1 MQAPTF
7 PHLHTQS
14 SQRTTEVTL
23 YLTIPE
29 SYRQE
34 PIVTQLVNRY
44 RIQVNILAAT
54 LGTNG
59 GQGQFKLTL
68 IGHAQAI
75 NNALAYLEELQ
86 VTIVLDQESDGW

>member
-1 MQAPTF
+1 MKSPTF
-7 PHLHTQS
+7 S
-14 SQRTTEVTL
+14 SPSVNGSDRLTEITL

-34 PIVTQLVNRY
+34 PLITQLVSRY
-44 RIQVNILAAT
+44 QLQVNILAAT

-68 IGHAQAI
+68 IGQSEAI
-75 NNALAYLEELQ
+75 NDALAYLEELQ
-86 VTIVLDQESDGW
+86 VSTVLDQDLDGW

>member
-1 MQAPTF
+1 MQSSTF
-7 PHLHTQS
+7 SHLHSPS

-23 YLTIPE
+23 YLTIPA

-34 PIVTQLVNRY
+34 PIVTQLVSRY
-44 RIQVNILAAT
+44 KLQVNILAAT

-68 IGHAQAI
+68 IGHTEAI
-75 NNALAYLEELQ
+75 NDALAYLEELQ
-86 VTIVLDQESDGW
+86 ITIVLDQESDGW

>member
-1 MQAPTF
+1 MKSPTF
-7 PHLHTQS
+7 S
-14 SQRTTEVTL
+14 SPSVNGSDRLTEITL

-34 PIVTQLVNRY
+34 PLITQLVSRY
-44 RIQVNILAAT
+44 QLQVNILAAT

-68 IGHAQAI
+68 IGQSEAI
-75 NNALAYLEELQ
+75 NDALTYLEELQ
-86 VTIVLDQESDGW
+86 VSTVLDQDLDGW

>member
-1 MQAPTF
+1 MQTLTF
-7 PHLHTQS
+7 SHLNTQS
-14 SQRTTEVTL
+14 CQRTREVTI

-44 RIQVNILAAT
+44 RLQVNILAAT
-54 LGTNG
+54 LGSNG

-68 IGHAQAI
+68 IGQSEAI
-75 NNALAYLEELQ
+75 KDALAYLEELQ